1 MTAVAKLRGR
11 DVLRRITSFLRA
23 TKLANPPQ
31 SPVVVFDR
39 EGADVIERMVLS
51 GTPHAV
57 FDARGEVYYLS
68 PSVLGRAAI
77 SIGTVVRALRPG
89 ELPPG
94 LRGFREVI
102 WRAYLLACLDF
113 MRPVV
118 VITFIDN
125 SVAFQWASRN
135 VRGVTF
141 IAVQNGSRLRP
152 SVHDWLPK
160 RPRAGSV
167 ISMPHFFC
175 FSQYEPELY
184 AQFGHD
190 VDNFHV
196 VGSIRADYYRSAIA
210 PRRVSRGAY
219 DLCIVSEWEA
229 SLFRPGTPFPKVG
242 AGLSQLYRDISR
254 FIGDNRLAVAVA
266 LRSQDP
272 AEAAF
277 FKQLLGVGAEL
288 IPSNMA
294 EMSTYA
300 AMDDS
305 RVIVAL
311 NSTAAREAF
320 GWGRAVLFCNFTGDD
335 GYRPPRADPLW
346 LVEGTDYAVF
356 ADALSR
362 LLDMPS
368 NEFAERTR
376 SVAPYMMGHDPQQ
389 PAHEAVAAY
398 VRASIARAPK

>member
-1 MTAVAKLRGR
+1 MLA
-11 DVLRRITSFLRA
+11 DLRRRDLPGRIVGFLRA
-23 TKLANPPQ
+23 ARFADPPQ
-31 SPVVVFDR
+31 SQVVVFDR
-39 EGADVIERMVLS
+39 EGAGIIERMVLS
-51 GTPHAV
+51 GTPHAI

-68 PSVLGRAAI
+68 PRVLRRAAK
-77 SIGTVVRALRPG
+77 SIGSVKAALRPG

-94 LRGFREVI
+94 LRGIREVI
-102 WRAYLLACLDF
+102 WRAYLLACLEI

-125 SVAFQWASRN
+125 SVAFQWTSRN
-135 VRGVTF
+135 VPGVTF

-175 FSQYEPELY
+175 FSLFEPELY

-190 VDNFHV
+190 VDSFHV
-196 VGSIRADYYRSAIA
+196 VGSIRADYYRSTIA
-210 PRRVSRGAY
+210 PQRVSRGAY

-229 SLFRPGTPFPKVG
+229 SLFRPDTPFQKVA
-242 AGLSQLYRDISR
+242 AGLSQLYRDIAR
-254 FIGDNRLAVAVA
+254 FIADNRLAVAVA

-272 AEAAF
+272 GEAAF
-277 FKQLLGVGAEL
+277 FKQLLGVRAEL

-320 GWGRAVLFCNFTGDD
+320 GWGHAVLFCNFTGDD
-335 GYRPPRADPLW
+335 AYGPPRADPLW
-346 LVEGTDYAVF
+346 LVENEGYSVF
-356 ADALSR
+356 ASSLSR
-362 LLDMPS
+362 LLNMRGA
-368 NEFAERTR
+368 EFAERTR
-376 SVAPYMMGHDPQQ
+376 SVAPYMMRHDPRH
-389 PAHEAVAAY
+389 PAHEAVAAM
-398 VRASIARAPK
+398 VRASIARSVK